1 MGCSTSEAEDAS
13 GAVIEVTKDP
23 ELDENVLLQPAFIN
37 HAQDS
42 VIDVG
47 KDGGSPDLDVLQV
60 LERQQDNGHESTVWC
75 VDFDASGSRMVS

>member
-1 MGCSTSEAEDAS
+1 MNDSEAENAS
-13 GAVIEVTKDP
+13 EVIEIIKDP

-47 KDGGSPDLDVLQV
+47 KDSESPDLDVLQV
-60 LERQQDNGHESTVWC
+60 LEKPGHDSSVWC
-75 VDFDASGSRMVS
+75 IDFDASG